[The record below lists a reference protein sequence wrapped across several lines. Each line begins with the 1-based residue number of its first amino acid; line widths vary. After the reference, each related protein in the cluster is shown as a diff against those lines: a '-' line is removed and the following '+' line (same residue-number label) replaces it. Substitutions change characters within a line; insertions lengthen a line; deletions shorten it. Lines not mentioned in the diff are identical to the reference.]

1 MKPLTMLALSL
12 SLFDLGCGREN
23 PGNTS
28 PVTRQDAPAPK
39 EGKTMPTI
47 TITHA
52 EARNTVDGS
61 ADYFTGS
68 VRVQELFSANSPPDV
83 SAGSVTF
90 QPGARSAWHTHPRG
104 QTLIVTAGTGW
115 V

>member
-68 VRVQELFSANSPPDV
+68 VRVQELFSANSHPMC
-83 SAGSVTF
+83 
-90 QPGARSAWHTHPRG
+90 QPVRSRSNP
-104 QTLIVTAGTGW
+104 
-115 V
+115 